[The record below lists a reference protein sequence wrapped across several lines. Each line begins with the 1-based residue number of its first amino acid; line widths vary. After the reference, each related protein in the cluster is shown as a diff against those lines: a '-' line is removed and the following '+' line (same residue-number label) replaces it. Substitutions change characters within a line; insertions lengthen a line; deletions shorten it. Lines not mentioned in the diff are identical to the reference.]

1 MSESTT
7 NNTCSCQALQ
17 QMRRDQT
24 LFRHTETGLGWL
36 IAQVNDGT
44 GIGDD
49 AAVPHIAYNT
59 IRFCPFYGGEISWNN
74 W

>member
-1 MSESTT
+1 MAEST
-7 NNTCSCQALQ
+7 NNTCSCQSLQ

-24 LFRHTETGLGWL
+24 LFQHTETGFGWL

-44 GIGDD
+44 GIKDD
-49 AAVPHIAYNT
+49 TEVPHIAYNT
-59 IRFCPFYGGEISWNN
+59 IRFCPFCGGEISWNN